1 MKDFAKKKLIRQ
13 TLSELAKEDFVAQ
26 SIIFYYDQL
35 DKIVDLIKKGKLT
48 NDEEW
53 VKFYDSYHKL
63 LSLFKQVIPDEYE
76 KAKDKSEVNDLVSLY
91 ILRNFIKLCPSNSL
105 KPYYERILNLRT
117 RLSKNFSLTMELA
130 IILRTNDIL
139 KKITDKYGY
148 DTANRFLSFLES
160 SREAED
166 QLLYIVYY
174 GLFDN
179 TIINNVISEKEDEKV
194 DNDAIAVS
202 LLDNDEKLPDSIIIH
217 LSFDDQFKDVNPQ
230 LILFLIQR
238 FFMFRL
244 YMKLEDDDMLDIIQ
258 KIFNNNVRD
267 FNTEAEFLDLSELI
281 NKVNEYFMG
290 NVKDDD
296 FITYFLEI
304 VNGIETLDRRDDSK
318 NHGAI

>member
-13 TLSELAKEDFVAQ
+13 ALSELAKEDFVAQ

-35 DKIVDLIKKGKLT
+35 DRIVDLRKSGKLT
-48 NDEEW
+48 NEEW

-63 LSLFKQVIPDEYE
+63 LSLFKQVIPEEYE
-76 KAKDKSEVNDLVSLY
+76 KEKDKSEVNDLVSLY

-105 KPYYERILNLRT
+105 KTYYERILFLRT

-130 IILRTNDIL
+130 IILRTNEIL

-166 QLLYIVYY
+166 QLLYIIYY
-174 GLFDN
+174 GLFDG
-179 TIINNVISEKEDEKV
+179 TIINNYMV
-194 DNDAIAVS
+194 DNGMKVKNDIVAES
-202 LLDNDEKLPDSIIIH
+202 LLDNDQKLPDSIITHICN
-217 LSFDDQFKDVNPQ
+217 DEQFKDFNPQ
-230 LILFLIQR
+230 VVLFLIQR

-244 YMKLEDDDMLDIIQ
+244 DMKLEDDDMLDIIQ

-267 FNTEAEFLDLSELI
+267 FNTEAEFLNLEEFLV
-281 NKVNEYFMG
+281 KVNECFNG
-290 NVKDDD
+290 KLEDDELYA
-296 FITYFLEI
+296 YFLQI
-304 VNGIETLDRRDDSK
+304 VNGIETLDRRDDGK
-318 NHGAI
+318 NHGSI

>member
-13 TLSELAKEDFVAQ
+13 ALSELAKEDFVAQ

-35 DKIVDLIKKGKLT
+35 DRIVDLRKSGKLT
-48 NDEEW
+48 NEEW

-63 LSLFKQVIPDEYE
+63 LSLFKQVIPEECE
-76 KAKDKSEVNDLVSLY
+76 KEKDKSEVNDLVSSY

-105 KPYYERILNLRT
+105 KTYYERILFLRT

-130 IILRTNDIL
+130 IILRTNEIL

-166 QLLYIVYY
+166 QLLYIIYY
-174 GLFDN
+174 GLFDG
-179 TIINNVISEKEDEKV
+179 TIINNYMV
-194 DNDAIAVS
+194 DNGMKVKNDIVAES
-202 LLDNDEKLPDSIIIH
+202 LLDNDEKLPDSIITHICN
-217 LSFDDQFKDVNPQ
+217 DEQFKDFNPQ
-230 LILFLIQR
+230 VVLFLIQR

-244 YMKLEDDDMLDIIQ
+244 DMKLEDDDMLDIIQ

-267 FNTEAEFLDLSELI
+267 FNTEAEFLNLEEFLV
-281 NKVNEYFMG
+281 KVNECFNG
-290 NVKDDD
+290 KLEDDELY
-296 FITYFLEI
+296 TYFLQI
-304 VNGIETLDRRDDSK
+304 VNGIETLDGRDDGK
-318 NHGAI
+318 NHGSI

>member
-13 TLSELAKEDFVAQ
+13 ALSELAKEDFVAQ

-35 DKIVDLIKKGKLT
+35 DRIVDLRKSGKLT
-48 NDEEW
+48 NEEW

-63 LSLFKQVIPDEYE
+63 LSLFKQVIPEEYE
-76 KAKDKSEVNDLVSLY
+76 KEKDKSEVNDLVSLY

-130 IILRTNDIL
+130 IILRTNEIL

-166 QLLYIVYY
+166 QLLYIIYY
-174 GLFDN
+174 GLFDG
-179 TIINNVISEKEDEKV
+179 TIINNYMV
-194 DNDAIAVS
+194 DNGMKVKNDIVAES
-202 LLDNDEKLPDSIIIH
+202 LLDNDEKLPDSIITHICN
-217 LSFDDQFKDVNPQ
+217 DEQFKDFNPQ
-230 LILFLIQR
+230 VVLFLIQR

-244 YMKLEDDDMLDIIQ
+244 DMKLEDDDMLDIIQ
-258 KIFNNNVRD
+258 KIFSNNVRD
-267 FNTEAEFLDLSELI
+267 FNTEAEFLNLEEFLV
-281 NKVNEYFMG
+281 KVNECFNG
-290 NVKDDD
+290 NLEDDELYA
-296 FITYFLEI
+296 YFLQI
-304 VNGIETLDRRDDSK
+304 VNGIETLDRRDDGK
-318 NHGAI
+318 NHGSI

>member
-13 TLSELAKEDFVAQ
+13 ALSELAKEDFVAQ

-35 DKIVDLIKKGKLT
+35 DRIVDLRKSGKLT
-48 NDEEW
+48 NEEW

-63 LSLFKQVIPDEYE
+63 LSLFKQVIPEEYE
-76 KAKDKSEVNDLVSLY
+76 KEKDKSEVNDLVSLY

-105 KPYYERILNLRT
+105 KTYYERILFLRT

-130 IILRTNDIL
+130 IILRTNEIL

-166 QLLYIVYY
+166 QLLYIIYY
-174 GLFDN
+174 GLFDG
-179 TIINNVISEKEDEKV
+179 TIINNYMV
-194 DNDAIAVS
+194 DNGMKVKNDIVAES
-202 LLDNDEKLPDSIIIH
+202 LLDNDQKLPDSIITHICN
-217 LSFDDQFKDVNPQ
+217 DEQFKDFNPQ
-230 LILFLIQR
+230 VVLFLIQR

-244 YMKLEDDDMLDIIQ
+244 DMKLEDDDMLDIIQ

-267 FNTEAEFLDLSELI
+267 FNTEAEFLNLEEFLV
-281 NKVNEYFMG
+281 KVNECFNG
-290 NVKDDD
+290 KLEDDELYA
-296 FITYFLEI
+296 YFLQI
-304 VNGIETLDRRDDSK
+304 VKAIETLDRRDDGK
-318 NHGAI
+318 NHGSI